1 MLLRSCLYA
10 LFTLPWLGCD
20 ATPSGLTQPA
30 VAASAADTIPF
41 PVYLRFE
48 DFQTHLQQDNDTT
61 YVLNFWATW
70 CQPCIAEMPYFEKLV
85 AEKAGQ
91 PVRIWLVSM
100 DFPKDIKNK
109 LVPFVLQRNLAP
121 RVLSLADMDYNAW
134 IDRVS
139 PEWDG
144 AIPFTLIYKG
154 DKRLVKSGELESYGE
169 LTGLLQQVGG
179 Q

>member
-1 MLLRSCLYA
+1 MLLRINLYA
-10 LFTLPWLGCD
+10 LLTLPWLGCS
-20 ATPSGLTQPA
+20 ATPSGEPQAAGTA
-30 VAASAADTIPF
+30 AASDTIPF

-48 DFQTHLQQDNDTT
+48 DFQPHLQQDNDTT

-70 CQPCIAEMPYFEKLV
+70 CQPCISEMPYFEKLI

-100 DFPKDIKNK
+100 DFPKDIKGK
-109 LVPFVLQRNLAP
+109 LIPFVLQRNLAP
-121 RVLSLADMDYNAW
+121 QVLSLADMDYNAW

-144 AIPFTLIYKG
+144 AIPFTLVYKG
-154 DKRLVKSGELESYGE
+154 EKRLVKSGELESYEE